1 MIFKKIKTTA
11 ESYLGAEV
19 TDAVISVPAY
29 YNDSQ
34 REATRNAGTVVMF
47 HYYMAVSHRDWE
59 LADSRI

>member
-11 ESYLGAEV
+11 ESCLGAEV

-34 REATRNAGTVVMF
+34 REATRNAGTVMF
-47 HYYMAVSHRDWE
+47 HCYMAVSHRC
-59 LADSRI
+59 